1 MSLSNILKLAGGAL
15 NAQTVRLNTIASNL
29 ANVET
34 VAGSEEKAYKAKRPV
49 FSTVL
54 ENATTELQSGF
65 GVTVKGITETN
76 RVNAQIFDP
85 ENPLADAAGY
95 VYRSNVNPLEEMTDM
110 LDAARSYETA
120 LTTASTARELMLRTI
135 DMNTK

>member
-34 VAGSEEKAYKAKRPV
+34 VASSEAQAYRAKRPV
-49 FSTVL
+49 FASVL
-54 ENATTELQSGF
+54 EQASDQLQSGF
-65 GVTVKGITETN
+65 GVKVKSIAETD
-76 RVNAQIFDP
+76 RINAQVFDP
-85 ENPLADAAGY
+85 NNPLADANGY

-110 LDAARSYETA
+110 LDASRAYETA
-120 LTTASTARELMLRTI
+120 LTTASTARELMMRTI

>member
-34 VAGSEEKAYKAKRPV
+34 VASSEAQAYRAKRPV
-49 FSTVL
+49 FASVL
-54 ENATTELQSGF
+54 EQASDQLQSGF
-65 GVTVKGITETN
+65 GVKVQSIAETN
-76 RVNAQIFDP
+76 RINAQVFDP
-85 ENPLADAAGY
+85 NNPLADGDGY

-120 LTTASTARELMLRTI
+120 ITTASTARELMMRTI

>member
-1 MSLSNILKLAGGAL
+1 MSLSNILNLAGGAL

-34 VAGSEEKAYKAKRPV
+34 VAGSAEKAYRAKRPV

-54 ENATTELQSGF
+54 EDAASELQSAY
-65 GVTVKGITETN
+65 GVKVDQISETHA
-76 RVNAQIFDP
+76 VNQQIFDP
-85 ENPLADAAGY
+85 QNPLADKEGY

-110 LDAARSYETA
+110 LDAARTYESA
-120 LTTASTARELMLRTI
+120 LSTASTARELMMRTI

>member
-29 ANVET
+29 ANTET
-34 VAGSEEKAYKAKRPV
+34 VAGSADKAYRAKRPV
-49 FSTVL
+49 FATVL
-54 ENATTELQSGF
+54 EQASDQLQSSF
-65 GVTVKGITETN
+65 GVKVKGIAETS
-76 RVNAQIFDP
+76 RVNQQIFDP
-85 ENPLADAAGY
+85 ENPLADAEGY

-120 LTTASTARELMLRTI
+120 ITTASTARELMIRTI

>member
-34 VAGSEEKAYKAKRPV
+34 VAGSADKAFRAKRPV
-49 FSTVL
+49 FATVL
-54 ENATTELQSGF
+54 EEASSALQSGF
-65 GVTVKGITETN
+65 GVQVRAITETN
-76 RVNAQIFDP
+76 RVNAQVFDP
-85 ENPLADAAGY
+85 ENPLADDKGY

-120 LTTASTARELMLRTI
+120 IVTASTARELMMRTI

>member
-1 MSLSNILKLAGGAL
+1 MSLSNILTLAGGAL

-34 VAGSEEKAYKAKRPV
+34 VATTKSEAYRAKRPV
-49 FSTVL
+49 FATVL
-54 ENATTELQSGF
+54 EQANDELQSGF
-65 GVTVKGITETN
+65 GVKVKGISETD
-76 RVNAQIFDP
+76 RVNAQVFDP
-85 ENPLADAAGY
+85 GNPLADAEGY

-120 LTTASTARELMLRTI
+120 ITTASTARELIMRTI

>member
-34 VAGSEEKAYKAKRPV
+34 VAGSERSAYRAKRPV
-49 FSTVL
+49 FATVL
-54 ENATTELQSGF
+54 EQASDQLQSAY
-65 GVTVKGITETN
+65 GVKVKGITETKAIN
-76 RVNAQIFDP
+76 QQHFDP
-85 ENPLADAAGY
+85 ENPLANSDGY
-95 VYRSNVNPLEEMTDM
+95 VFRSNVNPLEEMTDM

-120 LTTASTARELMLRTI
+120 LTTASTARELMIRTI

>member
-1 MSLSNILKLAGGAL
+1 MSLSNILQLAGGAL

-34 VAGSEEKAYKAKRPV
+34 VAGSADKAYRAKRPV

-54 ENATTELQSGF
+54 QSVASEMQSSY
-65 GVTVKGITETN
+65 GVKVDAISETSA
-76 RVNAQIFDP
+76 VNQQVFDP
-85 ENPLADAAGY
+85 HNPLADADGY
-95 VYRSNVNPLEEMTDM
+95 IYRSNVKPLEEMTDM
-110 LDAARSYETA
+110 LDAARAYESA
-120 LTTASTARELMLRTI
+120 LATASTARELMLRTI

>member
-34 VAGSEEKAYKAKRPV
+34 VASSEAQAYRAKRPV

-54 ENATTELQSGF
+54 EQASTELQSGF
-65 GVTVKGITETN
+65 GVKVQTISETN
-76 RVNAQIFDP
+76 RVNAQVFDP
-85 ENPLADAAGY
+85 TNPMADANGY

-110 LDAARSYETA
+110 LDAARAYETA
-120 LTTASTARELMLRTI
+120 ITTASTARELMIRTI

>member
-34 VAGSEEKAYKAKRPV
+34 VAGSADQAYRAKRPV
-49 FSTVL
+49 FATVL
-54 ENATTELQSGF
+54 EQASTEIQSGF
-65 GVTVKGITETN
+65 GVQVKTISETN
-76 RVNAQIFDP
+76 RVNAQVFDP
-85 ENPLADAAGY
+85 SNPLANAEGY

-110 LDAARSYETA
+110 LDAARAYETA
-120 LTTASTARELMLRTI
+120 ITTASTARELMMRTI

>member
-1 MSLSNILKLAGGAL
+1 MSLSNILKLAGGGL

-34 VAGSEEKAYKAKRPV
+34 VASSEAQAYRAKRPV
-49 FSTVL
+49 FASVL
-54 ENATTELQSGF
+54 EQASDQLQSGF
-65 GVTVKGITETN
+65 GVKVKSIAETD
-76 RVNAQIFDP
+76 RINAQVFDP
-85 ENPLADAAGY
+85 NNPLADANGY
-95 VYRSNVNPLEEMTDM
+95 VYHSNVNPLEEMTDM

-120 LTTASTARELMLRTI
+120 ITTASTARELMMRTI

>member
-34 VAGSEEKAYKAKRPV
+34 VASSEAQAYRAKRPV
-49 FSTVL
+49 FASVL
-54 ENATTELQSGF
+54 EQASDQLQSGF
-65 GVTVKGITETN
+65 GVKVKSIAETD
-76 RVNAQIFDP
+76 RVNAQVFDP
-85 ENPLADAAGY
+85 NNPLADANGY

-120 LTTASTARELMLRTI
+120 ITTASTARELMVRTI

>member
-1 MSLSNILKLAGGAL
+1 VSLSNILKLAGGAL

-34 VAGSEEKAYKAKRPV
+34 VAGSENSAYRAKRPV
-49 FSTVL
+49 FAMVL
-54 ENATTELQSGF
+54 EQASDELQSAY
-65 GVTVKGITETN
+65 GVKVKGITET
-76 RVNAQIFDP
+76 RAVNQQYFDP
-85 ENPLADAAGY
+85 ENPLANAEGY
-95 VYRSNVNPLEEMTDM
+95 VFRSNVNPLEEMTDM

-120 LTTASTARELMLRTI
+120 LTTASTARELMIRTI

>member
-34 VAGSEEKAYKAKRPV
+34 VASSEAQAYRAKRPV
-49 FSTVL
+49 FASVL
-54 ENATTELQSGF
+54 EQASDQLQSGF
-65 GVTVKGITETN
+65 GVKVQSIAETN
-76 RVNAQIFDP
+76 RINAQVFDP
-85 ENPLADAAGY
+85 NNPLADADGY

-120 LTTASTARELMLRTI
+120 ITTASTARELMMRTI

>member
-54 ENATTELQSGF
+54 ENATNELQSGF

>member
-29 ANVET
+29 ANTET
-34 VAGSEEKAYKAKRPV
+34 VAGSADKAYRAKRPV
-49 FSTVL
+49 FATVL
-54 ENATTELQSGF
+54 EQASDQLQSSF
-65 GVTVKGITETN
+65 GVKVQGIAETS
-76 RVNAQIFDP
+76 RVNQQMFDP
-85 ENPLADAAGY
+85 ENPLADAEGY

-120 LTTASTARELMLRTI
+120 ITTASTARELMIRTI

>member
-1 MSLSNILKLAGGAL
+1 MSLSNILNLAGGAL

-34 VAGSEEKAYKAKRPV
+34 VAGSAEKAYRAKRPV

-54 ENATTELQSGF
+54 EDANSELQSAY
-65 GVTVKGITETN
+65 GVKVDQISETHA
-76 RVNAQIFDP
+76 VNQQIFDP
-85 ENPLADAAGY
+85 QNPLADAEGY

-110 LDAARSYETA
+110 LDAARTYESA
-120 LTTASTARELMLRTI
+120 LATASTARELMMRTI

>member
-34 VAGSEEKAYKAKRPV
+34 VAGSADQAYRAKRPV
-49 FSTVL
+49 FATVL
-54 ENATTELQSGF
+54 EQASTEIQSGF
-65 GVTVKGITETN
+65 GVQVKTISETN
-76 RVNAQIFDP
+76 RVNAQVFDP
-85 ENPLADAAGY
+85 SNPLANAEGY

-110 LDAARSYETA
+110 LDAARDYETA
-120 LTTASTARELMLRTI
+120 ITTASTARELMMRTI

>member
-34 VAGSEEKAYKAKRPV
+34 VAGSENSAYRAKRPV
-49 FSTVL
+49 FAMVL
-54 ENATTELQSGF
+54 EQASDELQSAY
-65 GVTVKGITETN
+65 GVKVKGITET
-76 RVNAQIFDP
+76 RAVNQQYFDP
-85 ENPLADAAGY
+85 ENPLANAEGY
-95 VYRSNVNPLEEMTDM
+95 VFRSNVNPLEEMTDM
-110 LDAARSYETA
+110 LDAARAYETA
-120 LTTASTARELMLRTI
+120 LTTASTARELMMRTI

>member
-1 MSLSNILKLAGGAL
+1 MSLSNILGLAGGAL

-34 VAGSEEKAYKAKRPV
+34 VAGSPEEAYRAKRPV
-49 FSTVL
+49 FSAVL
-54 ENATTELQSGF
+54 ENAAGELASSY
-65 GVTVKGITETN
+65 GVAVAAIAETN
-76 RVNAQIFDP
+76 RVNQQIFDP
-85 ENPLADAAGY
+85 GNPLADEEGY

-110 LDAARSYETA
+110 LDAARSYESA
-120 LTTASTARELMLRTI
+120 LATASTARELMMRTI